1 MKKRLTGWQA
11 VELAHKYYLIA
22 IGTFMII
29 VAVFT
34 AFTMENSFIGA
45 FLLGGIGALSLFLG
59 IISKIKGIE

>member
-1 MKKRLTGWQA
+1 MKKRLTDWQT

-29 VAVFT
+29 VGLFT
-34 AFTMENSFIGA
+34 AFTIEGSVIGT
-45 FLLGGIGALSLFLG
+45 LLLEGIGALSLYFG